1 MNKRGR
7 PKKSNGKTYFT
18 GTRLTEQE
26 LNELREF
33 STLSRMSVSDF
44 IRDAIGMK
52 IDVIRANYG
61 LTKPDNYDIYDD
73 FYEFED
79 EDDCE
84 GGE

>member
-1 MNKRGR
+1 M
-7 PKKSNGKTYFT
+7 
-18 GTRLTEQE
+18 
-26 LNELREF
+26 
-33 STLSRMSVSDF
+33 LSRMGISDF

>member
-1 MNKRGR
+1 M
-7 PKKSNGKTYFT
+7 
-18 GTRLTEQE
+18 
-26 LNELREF
+26 
-33 STLSRMSVSDF
+33 LSRMSISDF

-84 GGE
+84 VANKC